1 MDTIIEVMHNTLV
14 RYNIDNFT
22 FIQKY
27 FKYIKKSHRSRY
39 RRVFTVVSNVIHDS
53 SNINTTDLN
62 RYVIHNLSKLFS
74 KYKIELFNLLPLYK
88 YNIMTTMLKN
98 TSKETRRT

>member
-1 MDTIIEVMHNTLV
+1 
-14 RYNIDNFT
+14 
-22 FIQKY
+22 
-27 FKYIKKSHRSRY
+27 
-39 RRVFTVVSNVIHDS
+39 VVSNVIHDS

-98 TSKETRRT
+98 TSEKANLKKLK